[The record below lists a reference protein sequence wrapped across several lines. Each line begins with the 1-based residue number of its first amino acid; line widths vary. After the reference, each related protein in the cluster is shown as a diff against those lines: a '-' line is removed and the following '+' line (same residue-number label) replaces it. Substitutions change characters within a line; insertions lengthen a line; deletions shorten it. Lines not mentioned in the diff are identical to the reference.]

1 MLFPHDHGLLEEAM
15 SSTARTDHLA
25 APYTLTTCQVVERL
39 ADVLEGPHLQALL
52 AERFGLTVEAAGQ
65 AAITVDQVLT
75 ATWQTAGY
83 GQDLHTWID
92 CMPEVLLKCLVE
104 MAARAERD
112 EFSTGYAMHIGRQLF
127 TELALQL
134 RPF

>member
-1 MLFPHDHGLLEEAM
+1 MN
-15 SSTARTDHLA
+15 SIARTDPLA
-25 APYTLTTCQVVERL
+25 APYTLTTGQVAGRL

-52 AERFGLTVEAAGQ
+52 AERFGLTVDAAGQ
-65 AAITVDQVLT
+65 AAISVGTVLA
-75 ATWQTAGY
+75 ATHRYAGY
-83 GQDLHTWID
+83 GQDYRTWMA

-112 EFSTGYAMHIGRQLF
+112 EFSTGHALHIGRQLL